1 MSLSEYKKKRSF
13 SQTPEPK
20 GKKIQGEGPLS
31 FVIQKHQASR
41 LHYDFRLEM
50 DGVLK
55 SWAVPRGPSLNPQDR
70 RLAVHVED
78 HPIEY
83 ATFEGIIPKKNY
95 GAGTVMVWDQG
106 VYMPYIDEDTTGKSI
121 ESRRI
126 LSEKILLKQLE
137 EGHITIVM
145 LGEKLKGEFALVKA
159 KNSDKQSFSTSEEN
173 AWFLIKKG
181 DEYASNT
188 KDILEEDKSVVS
200 GRSLA
205 EINKFDAY
213 AIKAQSEKKKDIW
226 YSQPKD
232 LNLHDAPIHN
242 LPDVIKPML
251 AESAEKAFDDNEF
264 IFEMKWDGYRAIA
277 DVEAGKVK
285 LYSRNNINYEEKF
298 APVFES
304 LKKFPGNAVLDGEI
318 VMLDRDGK
326 PKFQWIQDYPA
337 SRKEGELVYYVF
349 DLLSL
354 NGHDLTNLPLI
365 KRKELLKQVL
375 PPLPHL
381 AFSDHI
387 ETHGKAFFEQT
398 KKLELEGI
406 IAKKADS
413 HYRIGVRSRDW
424 LKIKSGQTVDAVI
437 AGFTKPRGGRKFFG
451 ALVVGEKV
459 KGKLRYIGH
468 VGGGFTD
475 KQLKSIYELL
485 SPLFRNDC
493 PFEQVPETNEPVTWI
508 DPQLECEVSFSNWTS
523 DRIMRHP
530 LFVKLIED
538 GSSLRE
544 VGDNEAISNSMR
556 SPRSARDDEDKD
568 VRVFSTSGLDKED
581 LVELTVGK
589 RKLEIVNP
597 NKIFWPKE
605 GYKKIELIE
614 YYREIA
620 PVILLYLINRPQ
632 SLLRFPHG
640 AEGESFFQKDTS
652 NLNVSWLHRLE
663 IRSDSEHKKT
673 EFMLCQDEASL
684 IYMIN
689 LGCIDLN
696 PWNSTVRKLENP
708 DYLIIDLD
716 PEGVGFKE
724 VVKVALTVREF
735 LEKMDIVSF
744 PKTSGSR
751 GMHIFVP
758 MGAVYTHEQVRQFA
772 ELLCIHIQAEI
783 PELSS
788 IKRSPSLR
796 QGKVYLDYLQN
807 GKGKTL
813 ASVYSVRPKKGATV
827 SAPLEW
833 SEVNVTLDMEMFTMK
848 NMMRR
853 IEKKG
858 DLFKGIF
865 GKGVNI
871 KKVLKK
877 LETH

>member
-20 GKKIQGEGPLS
+20 GKQLQGEGPLS

-55 SWAVPRGPSLNPQDR
+55 SWAVPRGLSLNPQDR

-106 VYMPYIDEDTTGKSI
+106 VYMPYIDEDTAGI
-121 ESRRI
+121 DPQSRRK

-145 LGEKLKGEFALVKA
+145 LGKKLKGEFALVKA
-159 KNSDKQSFSTSEEN
+159 KNSEEEN

-181 DEYASNT
+181 DEYASVT
-188 KDILEEDKSVVS
+188 KDILEEDSSVVS
-200 GRSLA
+200 GRSMA
-205 EINKFDAY
+205 EIKS
-213 AIKAQSEKKKDIW
+213 QSEKKKDVW

-232 LNLHDAPIHN
+232 LNLEGSPIHK
-242 LPDVIKPML
+242 LPEVIKPML
-251 AESAEKAFDDNEF
+251 AESAEMAFDDADF

-277 DVEAGKVK
+277 EVEAGKVK

-298 APVFES
+298 SPIVES
-304 LKKFPGNAVLDGEI
+304 LKKFPGSVVLDGEI
-318 VMLDRDGK
+318 VMLDSDGK

-337 SRKEGELVYYVF
+337 SKSKGKLVYYIF

-354 NGHDLTNLPLI
+354 NGHDLTKLSLI

-375 PPLPHL
+375 PPLSHL

-387 ETHGKAFFEQT
+387 ETSGKAFFEQT
-398 KKLELEGI
+398 KKLQLEGI

-413 HYRIGVRSRDW
+413 RYRFGVRSRDW
-424 LKIKSGQTVDAVI
+424 LKIKSGQTVDAII
-437 AGFTKPRGGRKFFG
+437 AGFTKPRGGRQFFG
-451 ALVVGEKV
+451 ALVVGKKV
-459 KGKLRYIGH
+459 NGKLKYIGH

-475 KQLKSIYELL
+475 KQLKLIHEML
-485 SPLFRNDC
+485 SPFVQKDC
-493 PFEQVPETNEPVTWI
+493 PFTDIPQTNESVTWVK
-508 DPQLECEVSFSNWTS
+508 PTLECEVSFSNWTS

-530 LFVKLIED
+530 LFVKMLEEE
-538 GSSLRE
+538 SSLRGGTTKQSFMSE
-544 VGDNEAISNSMR
+544 IAT
-556 SPRSARDDEDKD
+556 PSARDDDEG
-568 VRVFSTSGLDKED
+568 VRVFRTVSPEKDGSIELDI
-581 LVELTVGK
+581 GK
-589 RKLEIVNP
+589 RRLEVVNP
-597 NKIFWPKE
+597 NKVFWPEE
-605 GYKKIELIE
+605 GYTKLDLIT

-620 PVILLYLINRPQ
+620 PFILLYLINRPQ

-640 AEGESFFQKDTS
+640 IKGESFFQKDTS
-652 NLNVSWLHRLE
+652 NLTVSWMSRVE
-663 IRSDSEHKKT
+663 IKSDEKKT
-673 EFMLCQDEASL
+673 EFMLVQDAASL

-689 LGCIDLN
+689 LGCVDLN
-696 PWNSTVRKLENP
+696 PWNSTVRHLEKP

-724 VVKVALTVREF
+724 VVKVALKVREF
-735 LEKMDIVSF
+735 LEKLDIVSF

-772 ELLCIHIQAEI
+772 ELLCIHIQSKI

-833 SEVNVTLDMEMFTMK
+833 SEVNLNLDMEIFTMK
-848 NMMRR
+848 KMMKRV
-853 IEKKG
+853 EKKG

-865 GKGVNI
+865 GKGVDI

-877 LETH
+877 LESY